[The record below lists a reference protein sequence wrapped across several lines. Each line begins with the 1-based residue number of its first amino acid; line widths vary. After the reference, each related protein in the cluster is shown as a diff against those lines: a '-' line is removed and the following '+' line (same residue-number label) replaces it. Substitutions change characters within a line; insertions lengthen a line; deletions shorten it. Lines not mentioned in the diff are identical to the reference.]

1 MKAKEK
7 LVEARRMSESG
18 ASAAPIAT
26 SVMGIS
32 KRFGKTGVLEN
43 ISFDVAEGE
52 LLVLLGAS
60 GSGKTTILR
69 IISGLEQPNKG
80 RVVLHGKDVTDLP
93 ARERGVGVI
102 FQSYALFPKMT
113 VEKNIG
119 YGLKIRRRR
128 RKEIRATVDELLSLV
143 QLQEH
148 RKKYP
153 SQLSG
158 GQQQR
163 VAIARTLAYKPEV
176 LLFDEPF
183 GALDTQTRT
192 HLRREIR
199 ALLRKVKVPSIFITH
214 DQEEALEL
222 GDRVAVINQGHI
234 EQIGTPVEIYTQPA
248 TEYVATFLGAA
259 NILEG
264 IVREGFVET
273 GSTKLTA
280 QLDRA
285 IFRLGDSVKI
295 VFRPEDVSVYRGE
308 VFKSGHPKLSCARI
322 EEISFVGAY
331 ERIRLRLEEDTE
343 DPGINDTPYYLTT
356 ETPDREPARTI
367 IGTRPKPEATA
378 VKLRLG
384 DRVVVAV
391 TSFTVLPPVR

>member
-7 LVEARRMSESG
+7 LIDTHGMTESTAGAR
-18 ASAAPIAT
+18 PIAA
-26 SVMGIS
+26 SVIGVS
-32 KRFGKTGVLEN
+32 KQFGKTGVLEN
-43 ISFDVAEGE
+43 INFDVAEGE

-69 IISGLEQPNKG
+69 IIAGLEQPNKG

-119 YGLKIRRRR
+119 YGLRIRNRR
-128 RKEIRATVDELLSLV
+128 RKEIRTTVDELLSLV
-143 QLQEH
+143 QLEEH

-222 GDRVAVINQGHI
+222 GDRVAVVNKGHI
-234 EQIGTPVEIYTQPA
+234 EQIGTP
-248 TEYVATFLGAA
+248 
-259 NILEG
+259 
-264 IVREGFVET
+264 
-273 GSTKLTA
+273 
-280 QLDRA
+280 
-285 IFRLGDSVKI
+285 
-295 VFRPEDVSVYRGE
+295 
-308 VFKSGHPKLSCARI
+308 
-322 EEISFVGAY
+322 
-331 ERIRLRLEEDTE
+331 
-343 DPGINDTPYYLTT
+343 
-356 ETPDREPARTI
+356 
-367 IGTRPKPEATA
+367 
-378 VKLRLG
+378 
-384 DRVVVAV
+384 
-391 TSFTVLPPVR
+391 